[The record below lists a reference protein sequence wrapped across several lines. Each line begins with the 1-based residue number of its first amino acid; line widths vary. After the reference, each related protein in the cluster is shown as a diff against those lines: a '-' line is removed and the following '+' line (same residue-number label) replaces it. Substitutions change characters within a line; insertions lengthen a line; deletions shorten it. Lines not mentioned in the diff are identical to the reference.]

1 MGILLAKYHRIE
13 LLSLAVVLLLVVTAC
28 VRELDRPQNVAA
40 NTPTPVAAT
49 ATPTPFSIASP
60 TSTPSPTLILEVT
73 STPIPPPTATL
84 TPMNT
89 PTPSPTASPTLTPTA
104 TLKPTPTH
112 TPTVTPSPDILL
124 NVLGPANGS
133 TVLHDSV
140 VVYGL
145 TSVGAAVT
153 VNEME
158 ASVAGDGRFQA
169 EIELVLGNN
178 VIEVIATDG
187 EERQRVEVIEVVS
200 LALPPLPLFLIV
212 TEPQDQSIVSQNP
225 LRLSGRTSPD
235 AVVSVNGVSVF
246 IDQLGIF
253 TTNVT
258 LESGPNIID
267 IVATD
272 TKGGVQSTVI
282 AVIYRP

>member
-1 MGILLAKYHRIE
+1 MGFLLAKYHKIE
-13 LLSLAVVLLLVVTAC
+13 LLSLAVVLLLVMTAC
-28 VRELDRPQNVAA
+28 VRQIDRPQNVGAI
-40 NTPTPVAAT
+40 TPTPVEAT
-49 ATPTPFSIASP
+49 ATPTPFSTASP

-89 PTPSPTASPTLTPTA
+89 PTPSPTAIPTLTPTA
-104 TLKPTPTH
+104 MLTPTPTR
-112 TPTVTPSPDILL
+112 TPTVTPSLELMLI
-124 NVLGPANGS
+124 VLGPTNGG

-140 VVYGL
+140 VVYGV
-145 TSVGAAVT
+145 TTVAAAVT

-178 VIEVIATDG
+178 IIEVIATDG

-235 AVVSVNGVSVF
+235 AVVSVNGVSVS

-253 TTNVT
+253 TTNIT

-267 IVATD
+267 VVATD
-272 TKGGVQSTVI
+272 TKGGVQSAVI